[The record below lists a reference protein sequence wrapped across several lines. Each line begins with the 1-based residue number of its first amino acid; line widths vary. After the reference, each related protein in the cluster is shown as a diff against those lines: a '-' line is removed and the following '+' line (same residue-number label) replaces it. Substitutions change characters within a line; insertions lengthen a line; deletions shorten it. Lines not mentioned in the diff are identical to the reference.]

1 MVILPFPVIAA
12 AVAAP
17 AVVAAVS
24 ALVEGIWNI
33 YATEETTSNNDRVAD
48 YNVQYQTGA
57 LYENEKY
64 FDRYIRA
71 HHIQNR
77 EIMFPYRTGY
87 NYNLGSLYSNEAAL
101 SNNAIARQGSW
112 VTAFTRGARGFSRIA
127 GLYG

>member
-1 MVILPFPVIAA
+1 MVSVPLPAVALAAAAPAIAA
-12 AVAAP
+12 AI
-17 AVVAAVS
+17 S
-24 ALVEGIWNI
+24 SLVEGIWNI
-33 YATEETTSNNDRVAD
+33 YATEETTSNNDRVAA
-48 YNVQYQTGA
+48 YNQQYQLGA
-57 LYENEKY
+57 LYENQKY

-87 NYNLGSLYSNEAAL
+87 NFNLGSLYSSEATLA
-101 SNNAIARQGSW
+101 NNAIARQGSW